1 MDQKRQIINE
11 EMLSFQI
18 KKAEKKRKKKKPNGD
33 WTKAALDIAI

>member
-1 MDQKRQIINE
+1 MDQKRQVINE

-18 KKAEKKRKKKKPNGD
+18 KKAEKKEKKRPNGD

>member
-1 MDQKRQIINE
+1 MDQNRQIINE

-18 KKAEKKRKKKKPNGD
+18 KKAEKNNNNKPNRD